1 MQWNSPSGHVVHP
14 QLCHSSCASG
24 GMLKCRGLLH
34 PQVAASKVLVQS
46 LDGSEPAIAV
56 STALQLSGLDLT
68 QGALLLHD
76 GWHAEVLRVGTDG
89 STSLAAQF
97 EVQGLPVNVQGSAS
111 AAAED
116 YPDRTNQGV
125 QVGNGDGRVA
135 MALHGDCIYRTADGR
150 VEACTWAGELVT
162 DMQYV
167 SLRGQ
172 C

>member
-1 MQWNSPSGHVVHP
+1 MHP
-14 QLCHSSCASG
+14 QLCHRSCVSG
-24 GMLKCRGLLH
+24 GILKCRGLLH

-46 LDGSEPAIAV
+46 LDGSEPAITV

-76 GWHAEVLRVGTDG
+76 GWRAEVLRVSTDG

-97 EVQGLPVNVQGSAS
+97 EVQGLPVNVQGSAA

-116 YPDRTNQGV
+116 YPDRTSHGV

-135 MALHGDCIYRTADGR
+135 MALHGDCVYRTADGR
-150 VEACTWAGELVT
+150 VEVCTWAGELVT
-162 DMQYV
+162 GMQCV
-167 SLRGQ
+167 SL
-172 C
+172 CEHC